1 MTLVIRLCAALI
13 GISALSACSQPNAS
27 GNAPAAAAAA
37 GGGGA
42 AATTIPIPA
51 NKDVASTV
59 TLPAG
64 THAVQIESGAATF
77 HCAHVA
83 INTQDGGVS
92 NNFTDADVPPKL
104 NMTDRTLAGHT
115 YVSVDVSCHGGAADS
130 QLVLSPL
137 S

>member
-1 MTLVIRLCAALI
+1 MTLVDRLCVALI
-13 GISALSACSQPNAS
+13 CSSALSACSQPAAT
-27 GNAPAAAAAA
+27 GNATATAAAAA
-37 GGGGA
+37 GGGT

-51 NKDVASTV
+51 NQDVATTV

-64 THAVQIESGAATF
+64 THAVGIASGAAPF
-77 HCAHVA
+77 HCAHIA

-92 NNFTDADVPPKL
+92 NNFTDADVPAKL
-104 NMTDRTLAGHT
+104 NMTDRTSAGHT
-115 YVSVDVSCHGGAADS
+115 YVSVDVSCHGGAADA